1 MKKDMYSAPS
11 LAPSQTPDPV
21 ETSADLQA
29 LAFRH
34 AAIGM
39 AMLDEAG
46 SWLDVNEEFCRLLG
60 YSRPEMLKLGYQDL
74 TVAEDIPGS
83 EQAVRQLLSGKC
95 DKVNLDKRY
104 LHRSGASIWVRMR
117 ASIVRNHPGVGTV
130 MITQVRD
137 ISEERATR
145 EALRLSRYRLDL
157 ALAGAELGMWHWRLN
172 SGRVQFDDRAVELL
186 GYRSAD
192 VDGRLASI
200 IDLCHPE
207 DRPSLRTQFQRHLK
221 GEVGGLDLVVRFRR
235 QVGAYLWLLLR
246 GRIVERKPDGSPLQ
260 LSGTLMNVSKWKEL
274 EQRLTRLATTDE
286 LTGLLNRRAGEAA
299 LDSEIKLSRRRGA
312 ALSMLL
318 LDIDQ
323 FKQIN
328 DSLGHDVGDQV
339 LAAVG
344 RHLRD
349 ATRAGDCAIRWGG
362 EEFAVLLPGTDQ
374 SGACEQAAQLM
385 AGMTRLG
392 EDIEAV
398 DRLSASAGIV
408 SLRPQESAREL
419 MKRADALMYRAKA
432 AGRGRMECDLHT
444 CRVNKEATNP
454 ASLS

>member
-1 MKKDMYSAPS
+1 MIEGMNRSLS
-11 LAPSQTPDPV
+11 LAASQASEAV
-21 ETSADLQA
+21 ETGADLQA

-46 SWLDVNEEFCRLLG
+46 SWLDVNDEFCRLLG
-60 YSRPEMLKLGYQDL
+60 YSRFEMLKLGFQDL
-74 TVAEDIPGS
+74 TVAEDMPSS
-83 EQAVRQLLSGKC
+83 EQAVRKLLSGQC

-117 ASIVRNHPGVGTV
+117 ASIVRNHPGIGTV

-172 SGRVQFDDRAVELL
+172 SGRVQFDDRAAELL

-192 VDGRLASI
+192 VDSRLASI
-200 IDLCHPE
+200 VDLCHPE
-207 DRPSLRTQFQRHLK
+207 DRPSLRSQFQKHLQ
-221 GEVGGLDLVVRFRR
+221 GEVDGLDMVARFRR
-235 QVGAYLWLLLR
+235 QSGAYLWLLLR
-246 GRIVERKPDGSPLQ
+246 GRIVEHKPDGSPLQ

-274 EQRLTRLATTDE
+274 ELRLTRLATTDE

-299 LDSEIKLSRRRGA
+299 LDSEIELSSRNGRP
-312 ALSMLL
+312 LSMLL

-328 DSLGHDVGDQV
+328 DTLGHDVGDQV

-344 RHLRD
+344 RYLRL
-349 ATRAGDCAIRWGG
+349 ATRAGDRAIRWGG
-362 EEFAVLLPGTDQ
+362 EEFAVLLPDTDR
-374 SGACEQAAQLM
+374 SGAREQAAQLL
-385 AGMTRLG
+385 AGMSRLAAG
-392 EDIEAV
+392 TEPVEQI
-398 DRLSASAGIV
+398 SASVGIV
-408 SLRPQESAREL
+408 SLRPQETARQL

-432 AGRGRMECDLHT
+432 AGRARMECDQP
-444 CRVNKEATNP
+444 EA
-454 ASLS
+454 